1 MLTYPNV
8 VGNQEDWANYIS
20 NVDMRETP
28 FMEWLPTGDKPVN
41 VLHQYQ
47 ADKYASPR
55 INAHVDGQPWTGFN
69 SAADNRGVLKAYIQ
83 WFDNTTSVSKLS
95 EDVSNAAGVG
105 AAGELARDI
114 KKRLKEMGR
123 DMEVAFLGD
132 QPAREGTSVQGYLT
146 RGAGDWIKSSAQT
159 VLPVPSNFLTASASI
174 DATASAS
181 LTEDIHRNILESIW
195 NETGTNEPIVL
206 WAGPKLKR
214 AFTGFQFLLPSS
226 TSTQSTGVVTNQD
239 AGDKTIIRTV
249 NRYIGDFQE
258 VEVRASSWIAQGTS
272 TPSIQ
277 SGTAVQNFRGYYLHK
292 SKWELRWNQKPN
304 VYRPEFKGGGYEAAM
319 DAIVMLTCKNP
330 RGEGKYAP
338 TA

>member
-1 MLTYPNV
+1 MLTYANV
-8 VGNQEDWANYIS
+8 VGNQEDWANYIT
-20 NVDMRETP
+20 NVDMRDTP
-28 FMEWLPTGDKPVN
+28 FLEWLSVGNKPVN
-41 VLHQYQ
+41 VLHQFQ
-47 ADKYASPR
+47 ADKYANPR
-55 INAHVDGQPWTGFN
+55 VNAHVDGQPWQGFN
-69 SAADNRGVLKAYIQ
+69 SAADNRGVLKSYIQ

-132 QPAREGTSVQGYLT
+132 QPAREGTNIQGYLT
-146 RGAGDWIKSSAQT
+146 PSVGNRIAATAQA
-159 VLPVPSNFLTASASI
+159 VLPVPTNFLTPAASI
-174 DATASAS
+174 DATASGS

-195 NETGTNEPIVL
+195 NETGTNEAIVL

-226 TSTQSTGVVTNQD
+226 ASTQVTGVVTHQD
-239 AGDKTIIRTV
+239 AKSKTIVRAV
-249 NRYIGDFQE
+249 NTYIGDFQE
-258 VEVRASSWIAQGTS
+258 VEVRASAWIAQVTS
-272 TPSIQ
+272 AAAIQ
-277 SGTAVQNFRGYYLHK
+277 SGTAVQQFRGYYLHR
-292 SKWELRWNQKPN
+292 SKWELRWNQKPI

-319 DAIVMLTCKNP
+319 DAICMLCGTNP